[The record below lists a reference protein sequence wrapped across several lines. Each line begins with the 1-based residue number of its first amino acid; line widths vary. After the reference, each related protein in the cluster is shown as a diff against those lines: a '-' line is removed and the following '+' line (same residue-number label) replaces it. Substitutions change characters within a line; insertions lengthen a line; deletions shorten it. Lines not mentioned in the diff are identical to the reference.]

1 MARSACQLLGV
12 ALAAMVCMSAT
23 ASLLERFDEGWEG
36 RWIHSSSAK
45 YDGKFKA
52 VQPKE
57 WSDDG
62 IQVFIG

>member
-1 MARSACQLLGV
+1 
-12 ALAAMVCMSAT
+12 MVCMSAT